1 MSKDNNVS
9 DSEFWNECYIDGN
22 TGWDLGDVTPVFKHW
37 CDKIKKD
44 SSIFV
49 PGAGN
54 GYDPIYFAKNG
65 HDVTAA
71 DFSIEAV
78 QNMISKS
85 NKENIKLNIL
95 HADIFNLDKQL
106 VQNFDYV
113 VEYTCFC
120 AIERSRRMEYI
131 KSMHQILKKDGELIG
146 LFLPLN
152 KKVEE
157 GGPPYSIILDEVI
170 NQFSNYFDVIESKQ
184 HPLSIKPRK
193 GYEQYIHFKK
203 K

>member
-1 MSKDNNVS
+1 
-9 DSEFWNECYIDGN
+9 
-22 TGWDLGDVTPVFKHW
+22 
-37 CDKIKKD
+37 
-44 SSIFV
+44 
-49 PGAGN
+49 
-54 GYDPIYFAKNG
+54 
-65 HDVTAA
+65 
-71 DFSIEAV
+71 
-78 QNMISKS
+78 MISKS